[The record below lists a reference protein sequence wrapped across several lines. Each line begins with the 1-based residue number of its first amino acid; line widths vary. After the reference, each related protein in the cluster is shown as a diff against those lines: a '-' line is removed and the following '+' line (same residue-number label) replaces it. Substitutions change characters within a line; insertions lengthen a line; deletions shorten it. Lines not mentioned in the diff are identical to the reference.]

1 MQLTGIEPCRPPTCP
16 FGEGEISPKDRNRYF
31 AFIALSHNQGRVY
44 YLSANHLV
52 SNLANMNSPH
62 APLISVVI
70 PTYNRADLIPKAI
83 QSVLDQ
89 TYQNWELIIV
99 DNYSDDGTKE
109 VINSFRDPRI
119 SMLLLP
125 RTGSVAASRNMGVRH
140 SKGDWVAFLDSD
152 DWWFTTKLSTVCEVI
167 RRNPD
172 LIYHDL
178 EIVSGP
184 NNAKSLGKTKSRKLK
199 DPIFL
204 DLLLNGNDISL
215 SSVTVRKS
223 IFMKVNGMN
232 ESLSYVAIEDYET
245 WLRIAQMTSL
255 FVYIP
260 KTLGAYRLHDG
271 NLGKINNFQYLSS
284 ALKSFLDELDKKQL
298 CRYQSLYIYQI
309 ARSNYQEK
317 RFKETTRDLLFVI
330 RFGKVGFALKALIM
344 LLSNMIIRGIFPKKI
359 HFNN

>member
-1 MQLTGIEPCRPPTCP
+1 
-16 FGEGEISPKDRNRYF
+16 
-31 AFIALSHNQGRVY
+31 
-44 YLSANHLV
+44 LSANHLV
-52 SNLANMNSPH
+52 PNLATMNTPH
-62 APLISVVI
+62 SPLISIVI
-70 PTYNRADLIPKAI
+70 PTYNRADLIAKAI

-99 DNYSDDGTKE
+99 DNHSDDGTKE
-109 VINSFRDPRI
+109 VIDSFKDPRI

-125 RTGSVAASRNMGVRH
+125 RTGSVAASRNMGARH
-140 SKGDWVAFLDSD
+140 SKGDWVSFLDSD

-167 RRNPD
+167 QKNPD

-178 EIVSGP
+178 QIVSGP
-184 NNAKSLGKTKSRKLK
+184 NNTKSLGKTKSRKLK

-204 DLLLNGNDISL
+204 DLLLNGNDVSL

-245 WLRIAQMTSL
+245 WLRIAQITSL

-284 ALKSFLDELDKKQL
+284 ALKSYLNELNKKQL
-298 CRYQSLYIYQI
+298 CRFQSLYIYQM
-309 ARSNYQEK
+309 ARKKFREGE
-317 RFKETTRDLLFVI
+317 RRETWGCLIFVLKYG
-330 RFGKVGFALKALIM
+330 RLEYRLKAFFMI
-344 LLSNMIIRGIFPKKI
+344 LSNMQTRVFPKVRDFRSGLFI
-359 HFNN
+359 SEILSVESNNQHV

>member
-1 MQLTGIEPCRPPTCP
+1 MN
-16 FGEGEISPKDRNRYF
+16 NRH
-31 AFIALSHNQGRVY
+31 S
-44 YLSANHLV
+44 
-52 SNLANMNSPH
+52 
-62 APLISVVI
+62 PLISVVI
-70 PTYNRADLIPKAI
+70 PTYNRADLIAKAI

-109 VINSFRDPRI
+109 VIDSFKDPRI

-140 SKGDWVAFLDSD
+140 SKGDWVSFLDSD
-152 DWWFTTKLSTVCEVI
+152 DWWFTTKLATVCAVI
-167 RRNPD
+167 QRDPD

-178 EIVSGP
+178 QIVSGP
-184 NNAKSLGKTKSRKLK
+184 NNTKSLGKTKSRKLK

-204 DLLLNGNDISL
+204 DLLLNGNDVSL

-223 IFMKVNGMN
+223 IFIKVNGMN

-245 WLRIAQMTSL
+245 WLRIAQITSL

-284 ALKSFLDELDKKQL
+284 ALKGYLNELNKKQL
-298 CRYQSLYIYQI
+298 CRFQSLYIYQM
-309 ARSNYQEK
+309 ARKKFREGE
-317 RFKETTRDLLFVI
+317 RRETWGCLIFVLKYG
-330 RFGKVGFALKALIM
+330 RLEYRLKALFMI
-344 LLSNMIIRGIFPKKI
+344 LSNMQTRVFPKVRDFKSG
-359 HFNN
+359 HFISEILSIESNNQHV

>member
-1 MQLTGIEPCRPPTCP
+1 
-16 FGEGEISPKDRNRYF
+16 
-31 AFIALSHNQGRVY
+31 
-44 YLSANHLV
+44 
-52 SNLANMNSPH
+52 MNSPH

-109 VINSFRDPRI
+109 VVDSFKDPRI

-125 RTGSVAASRNMGVRH
+125 RTGSVAASRNMGVQH
-140 SKGDWVAFLDSD
+140 SKGEWIAFLDSD

-167 RRNPD
+167 QTNPD

-178 EIVSGP
+178 QIVSGL
-184 NNAKSLGKTKSRKLK
+184 NDAKSHKKTKSRKLK

-215 SSVTVRKS
+215 SSVVVRKS
-223 IFMKVNGMN
+223 ILIKVNGMN
-232 ESLSYVAIEDYET
+232 ESSAFFAIEDYET
-245 WLRIAQMTSL
+245 WLRIAKITNL
-255 FVYIP
+255 FVHIP
-260 KTLGAYRLHDG
+260 KVLGAYRLHDG
-271 NLGKINNFQYLSS
+271 NIGKINNFQYLSD
-284 ALKSFLDELDKKQL
+284 ALISYLNDLDKKQL

-309 ARSNYQEK
+309 ARSNYHDK
-317 RFKETTRDLLFVI
+317 KFKETTPDLVFVI
-330 RFGKVGFALKALIM
+330 KFGKVNFATKALIM
-344 LLSNMIIRGIFPKKI
+344 LLANIILRGIFPKKA
-359 HFNN
+359 HF